1 MTAMLDV
8 ERLSVFIGG
17 SMVLNDVTLSVPA
30 GSFASLVGRNGAG
43 KTTLMRAI
51 MGLLAI
57 RGGKIS
63 MLETSLT
70 ALPAHARAAL
80 GIGYM
85 PEDRRLVPELTVEEN
100 ILVPGWATHQGDTDA
115 RLHFV
120 HEILPEVRE
129 LRHRRA
135 LQLSGGQQK
144 LVALARALL
153 CGHKLL
159 LLDEPFEGVAP
170 ALAQRIIAAIAA
182 LRETG
187 VSVLLSESDYVHS
200 ASLVD
205 RLYVI
210 ERGVLSLHT
219 DGRTAATETRG

>member
-1 MTAMLDV
+1 MPRHCVAVASTLRK
-8 ERLSVFIGG
+8 ERG
-17 SMVLNDVTLSVPA
+17 
-30 GSFASLVGRNGAG
+30 
-43 KTTLMRAI
+43 
-51 MGLLAI
+51 
-57 RGGKIS
+57 
-63 MLETSLT
+63 TSLRT
-70 ALPAHARAAL
+70 EKSPGPNKGGTHN
-80 GIGYM
+80 I
-85 PEDRRLVPELTVEEN
+85 PEDRRLVPVLTVEEN
-100 ILVPGWATHQGDTDA
+100 ILVPGWATQRSDIDA
-115 RLHFV
+115 RLSFV
-120 HEILPEVRE
+120 HDILPEVRE

-170 ALAQRIIAAIAA
+170 ALAQRTIAAIAA

-200 ASLVD
+200 ATLVD

-219 DGRTAATETRG
+219 HGRAATAETRG